1 MTEIPL
7 PENAE
12 ASRAERFWRGFVSGT
27 LYMLVAI
34 CLVPVAAWF
43 RGLGVE
49 RVIEATVIIA
59 GLSVAWGVAVGLDV
73 AFSRQRHL

>member
-1 MTEIPL
+1 
-7 PENAE
+7 
-12 ASRAERFWRGFVSGT
+12 
-27 LYMLVAI
+27 MLVAL
-34 CLVPVAAWF
+34 CLIPVAAWF

-49 RVIEATVIIA
+49 RVIEATVTIA